1 MHWGKVVYTL
11 RQSKSLLSFCF
22 KCNKTV
28 INDFREFYQKRNSN
42 LLKKLTVIIG
52 ATLLITACGS
62 NTESSASSEAG
73 SSASPDKVYKL
84 KLAATW
90 GPTLTPF
97 IDASQNMA
105 KMAEEM
111 SNGRLKIQVD
121 PSNKHKAPLGI
132 LDLVKSG
139 QYDMGHTA
147 AYYYKGKDIATVPIT
162 TMPFG
167 LTATETQGWYYYGG
181 GEELTQKVFKPH
193 NIVAF
198 PGGNAG
204 MQMGGWFKKEINS
217 IDDFK
222 GLKMR
227 IPGFAGEVIAET
239 GAVPTTIPAGELY
252 TALDRGT
259 IDALEWVG
267 PSMDITMGFHKI
279 APYYYTGWHEPGA
292 ELSYFV
298 NDKAYDKL
306 PADLQ
311 QILKTAMRASAD
323 DMSVRTQHM
332 NAEFLD
338 KMKSETP
345 NVQIKTMPPAV
356 LAELK
361 TINDRLVGEMVKES
375 SLAKE
380 IIESQQAYQ
389 AKARNWAKL
398 ADYQYIQD
406 NQ

>member
-1 MHWGKVVYTL
+1 M
-11 RQSKSLLSFCF
+11 
-22 KCNKTV
+22 
-28 INDFREFYQKRNSN
+28 
-42 LLKKLTVIIG
+42 LKKLTLIL
-52 ATLLITACGS
+52 ATTALITACGS
-62 NTESSASSEAG
+62 NSKTTESTDAG
-73 SSASPDKVYKL
+73 SAQPDKVYKL

-97 IDASQNMA
+97 IDATQNMA

-121 PSNKHKAPLGI
+121 PSNKHKSALGI

-147 AYYYKGKDIATVPIT
+147 SYYYKGKDIATVPFT
-162 TMPFG
+162 AMPFG
-167 LTATETQGWYYYGG
+167 LTATEQQGWFYYGG
-181 GEELTQKVFKPH
+181 GLELMQKVFKPH
-193 NIVAF
+193 NILAF
-198 PGGNAG
+198 PGGNTG
-204 MQMGGWFKKEINS
+204 MQMGGWFKKEINTV
-217 IDDFK
+217 DDFK

-239 GAVPTTIPAGELY
+239 GAVPTTIPGGELY

-267 PSMDITMGFHKI
+267 PSMDIKMGFHKI

-292 ELSYFV
+292 ELAYFV
-298 NDKAYDKL
+298 NDKAFDKL
-306 PADLQ
+306 PEDLQ
-311 QILKTAMRASAD
+311 QILITAMRVSAD

-338 KMKSETP
+338 QMKSEAP

-356 LAELK
+356 LDELK
-361 TINDRLVGEMVKES
+361 SINNRLVAEMVKES
-375 SLAKE
+375 PLVKE

-389 AKARNWAKL
+389 AKARKWSKL
-398 ADYQYIQD
+398 ADYQYIND